1 MGMGYLHRLARS
13 VTVELKKTNNHVA
26 HSKTKHEYYSLL
38 KIVEE

>member
-1 MGMGYLHRLARS
+1 MDIDYPHRLARS
-13 VTVELKKTNNHVA
+13 VTVELKKTNNHMA